1 VTAAR
6 APTIYVEC
14 TTTFRHDHGTGI
26 PRVAHAIVRHLRA
39 LAPRHGYDVVP
50 VYVDGRALRPATL
63 AADGGL
69 GALAG
74 ACAAP
79 PPPSRARRAMDGLAR
94 AMPAGA
100 ARDFVAAP
108 SSQPGLARLL
118 RGASERL
125 RARPS
130 AATLVAPGDVAIGAR
145 DILLHADIDL
155 GADYRA
161 LHAAMHDQGTPVCAV
176 VYDLIPVRHP
186 AIWPALPVRQFR
198 KWLDRTIAGADTL
211 CAISEVVRDDLA
223 RYIAETPGLVPPHGQ
238 AIEWFHLGHDMD
250 ASRDDD
256 APVRDSTRALFAT
269 DTPVLLCVGWLD
281 PRKNQPRLIEAVAT
295 LQARGVAARLVL
307 IGRRGFG
314 TMEVMRALDAVA
326 GRADV
331 HLVDDASDA
340 EVRHALEHARAL
352 VYPSYA
358 EGFGLPLV
366 EALRYRLPVLCSDIP
381 IFREIAGPHAV
392 YFDPFDV
399 ASIVAALEAFLVRG
413 DYPPRALAEPF
424 SWIAWEESV
433 GLLLDLLLHARER
446 ATLQRGARRGAG
458 ELAPSSQ

>member
-1 VTAAR
+1 VSDAR

-26 PRVAHAIVRHLRA
+26 PRVANAIVRQLGA
-39 LAPRHGYDVVP
+39 LAPAHGYDVVP
-50 VYVDGRALRPATL
+50 VYLDGSALRPATL
-63 AADGGL
+63 ATDGGL
-69 GALAG
+69 GAPVEDR
-74 ACAAP
+74 AA
-79 PPPSRARRAMDGLAR
+79 PPSRARRAMDGLAR

-100 ARDFVAAP
+100 ARNFVAAP

-130 AATLVAPGDVAIGAR
+130 ALAVAAPGGVPIGAR
-145 DILLHADIDL
+145 DILLHADIHL

-161 LHAAMHDQGTPVCAV
+161 LHAALHEQGTPVCAV

-198 KWLDRTIAGADTL
+198 EWLDRTIAGADTL

-223 RYIAETPGLVPPHGQ
+223 RYIAETPGLTRPRGQ
-238 AIEWFHLGHDMD
+238 SIEWFHLGHDMD
-250 ASRDDD
+250 ASRDNG
-256 APVRDSTRALFAT
+256 PIRDSTRALFTT

-295 LQARGVAARLVL
+295 LQARGVTARLVL

-314 TMEVMRALDAVA
+314 TTEVMRALDAVA

-340 EVRHALEHARAL
+340 EVRHALEHSRAL

-366 EALRYRLPVLCSDIP
+366 EALRFRLPVLCSDIP

-399 ASIVAALEAFLVRG
+399 GSIVATLEAFLVR
-413 DYPPRALAEPF
+413 DDHPPRSLAEPF
-424 SWIAWEESV
+424 TWISWEDSV
-433 GLLLDLLLHARER
+433 GLLLDLLLDARER
-446 ATLQRGARRGAG
+446 ATVNAGVQREAG
-458 ELAPSSQ
+458 ELAPMSR